1 MTLTLTLNQQVVC
14 AFEYIGNSLGVV
26 YRDLK
31 PENLLLDS
39 QGYIRLVDFGFA
51 KQVDDGGT
59 LTANSHHNPND
70 NLTLDPNPNPH
81 PHPNPNPNPNPK
93 QVDDGV
99 TFTLCGTPEYI
110 SPEMVTIRGAR
121 LRLGLGLG

>member
-1 MTLTLTLNQQVVC
+1 MVC

-51 KQVDDGGT
+51 KQVGDGGT
-59 LTANSHHNPND
+59 LTAN
-70 NLTLDPNPNPH
+70 PH
-81 PHPNPNPNPNPK
+81 PHP
-93 QVDDGV
+93 
-99 TFTLCGTPEYI
+99 
-110 SPEMVTIRGAR
+110 SP
-121 LRLGLGLG
+121 

>member
-1 MTLTLTLNQQVVC
+1 MTLTLAPTLRQQVVC

-51 KQVDDGGT
+51 KQVDHGST
-59 LTANSHHNPND
+59 FTADPD
-70 NLTLDPNPNPH
+70 LDLDPDLDPDLGPDLDPDLGPDPTPNF
-81 PHPNPNPNPNPK
+81 N
-93 QVDDGV
+93 
-99 TFTLCGTPEYI
+99 
-110 SPEMVTIRGAR
+110 
-121 LRLGLGLG
+121 

>member
-1 MTLTLTLNQQVVC
+1 MTLTLAPTLRRQVVC

-51 KQVDDGGT
+51 KQVDHGSTFAADPD
-59 LTANSHHNPND
+59 LDLDPDPNSNPNF
-70 NLTLDPNPNPH
+70 NQRPTSESRQRL
-81 PHPNPNPNPNPK
+81 
-93 QVDDGV
+93 G
-99 TFTLCGTPEYI
+99 
-110 SPEMVTIRGAR
+110 SA
-121 LRLGLGLG
+121 LRLAPPSPLPTPWTMLAC

>member
-1 MTLTLTLNQQVVC
+1 MTLTIIPTLSQQVVC

-51 KQVDDGGT
+51 KQVDDGST
-59 LTANSHHNPND
+59 YP
-70 NLTLDPNPNPH
+70 
-81 PHPNPNPNPNPK
+81 
-93 QVDDGV
+93 
-99 TFTLCGTPEYI
+99 
-110 SPEMVTIRGAR
+110 
-121 LRLGLGLG
+121 